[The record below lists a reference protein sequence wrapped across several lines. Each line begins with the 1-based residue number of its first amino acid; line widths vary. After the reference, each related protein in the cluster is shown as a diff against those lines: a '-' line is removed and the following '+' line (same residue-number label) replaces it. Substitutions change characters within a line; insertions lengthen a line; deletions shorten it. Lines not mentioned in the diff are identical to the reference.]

1 MLVFVLG
8 FYSLLGFRNFRFVLY
23 SISMVKVI
31 GNCIVFL
38 IFSLVFFVMFRILGK
53 IVVDGSFDKGL
64 FYIYFI
70 YLRRKRV
77 IIFFYV
83 YFMFSL
89 CIN

>member
-23 SISMVKVI
+23 GILMVKVI

-53 IVVDGSFDKGL
+53 IVVDVLYL
-64 FYIYFI
+64 FYIFTKEKGY
-70 YLRRKRV
+70 Y
-77 IIFFYV
+77 IFLCLFYV
-83 YFMFSL
+83 
-89 CIN
+89 

>member
-23 SISMVKVI
+23 GISMVKVI

-53 IVVDGSFDKGL
+53 IVVDGSFLYL
-64 FYIYFI
+64 FYIFTKEKGY
-70 YLRRKRV
+70 Y
-77 IIFFYV
+77 IFLCLFYV
-83 YFMFSL
+83 
-89 CIN
+89 